1 MIDLDC
7 LCLQESLLHN
17 HSKSRSLWLA
27 FCEDIT
33 ATRNIGITHFW
44 RVEPI
49 DSVDCS
55 GCAFRCEVSAL
66 LLRNSNP
73 GIPTYF
79 IQMTLWRLSVFCVY
93 TSQNERLG
101 ASCPIRRLW
110 FLLSLSYH
118 SSTAE
123 VVWCLLVEEY
133 IQLLDVAACIIIWLH
148 RIQWGEC
155 ACVCENNVLRQMH
168 CAGDYR
174 KKI

>member
-7 LCLQESLLHN
+7 LCLQEYLTHN

-33 ATRNIGITHFW
+33 AIRNIGITHLW

-55 GCAFRCEVSAL
+55 GYAFRCEVSAL

-79 IQMTLWRLSVFCVY
+79 IQMTRVRLSVFLSILRRTNDLGRHV
-93 TSQNERLG
+93 RLG
-101 ASCPIRRLW
+101 GYGFCYRYPITAARLRLFDVFWLKNIFNYKMLRLAS
-110 FLLSLSYH
+110 
-118 SSTAE
+118 
-123 VVWCLLVEEY
+123 
-133 IQLLDVAACIIIWLH
+133 
-148 RIQWGEC
+148 
-155 ACVCENNVLRQMH
+155 
-168 CAGDYR
+168 
-174 KKI
+174 